1 MKSISKTI
9 VLFVALA
16 LLMPML
22 ATAKGGQSTR
32 GNNRDVV
39 TVTLY
44 PEDESTLL
52 WMREEE
58 KLARDVYLAMDDR
71 WNKRVFR
78 NIASSE
84 QQHMDAL
91 LRQINSFNLV
101 DPVVPERGVF
111 YSDEL
116 QNLYAELVEKGQQSY
131 VDALEV
137 GATIE
142 DLDIDDLMKAIDA
155 TDNLALKMTYQSLLE
170 GSKNHLRSFIGLL
183 QQRGVS
189 YAPQFISQELFD
201 AIIDG

>member
-22 ATAKGGQSTR
+22 ATAKGGQTTR
-32 GNNRDVV
+32 GNNREVV

-71 WNKRVFR
+71 WNKRIFR

-101 DPVVPERGVF
+101 DPVVPGRGVF

-116 QNLYAELVEKGQQSY
+116 QSLYTELVEKGQQSY
-131 VDALEV
+131 IDALEV

-183 QQRGVS
+183 QQQGIS
-189 YAPQFISQELFD
+189 YEPQFISQELFD
-201 AIIDG
+201 AIING

>member
-9 VLFVALA
+9 VLFVALT
-16 LLMPML
+16 LLTPML
-22 ATAKGGQSTR
+22 ATAKGGQTTR
-32 GNNRDVV
+32 GNNREVV

-58 KLARDVYLAMDDR
+58 KLARDVYFAMDDR

-101 DPVVPERGVF
+101 DPVVPGRGVF

-116 QNLYAELVEKGQQSY
+116 QTLYADLVEKGQQSY
-131 VDALEV
+131 IDALEV

-183 QQRGVS
+183 QQQGVS
-189 YAPQFISQELFD
+189 YDPQFISQELFD
-201 AIIDG
+201 AIID

>member
-22 ATAKGGQSTR
+22 ATAKGGQTTR
-32 GNNRDVV
+32 GNNREVV

-101 DPVVPERGVF
+101 DPVVPGRGVF

-116 QNLYAELVEKGQQSY
+116 QSLYTELVEKGQQSY

-183 QQRGVS
+183 QQQGVS
-189 YAPQFISQELFD
+189 YDPQFISQELFD

>member
-9 VLFVALA
+9 VLFVALT
-16 LLMPML
+16 LLTPML

-32 GNNRDVV
+32 NNRQAV

-58 KLARDVYLAMDDR
+58 KLARDVYLAMDDL
-71 WNKRVFR
+71 WNKRIFR

-84 QQHMDAL
+84 QQHMDTL
-91 LRQINSFNLV
+91 LKQINSFNL
-101 DPVVPERGVF
+101 DDTALPEAGIF
-111 YSDEL
+111 YLDEL
-116 QNLYAELVEKGQQSY
+116 QTLYGDLVEKGQDSY

-142 DLDIDDLMKAIDA
+142 DLDIDDLMKAIAA
-155 TDNLALKMTYQSLLE
+155 TDNLSLKMTYQSLLE

-183 QQRGVS
+183 EQQGVN
-189 YAPQFISQELFD
+189 YEPQYISQELFD
-201 AIIDG
+201 AIIN

>member
-9 VLFVALA
+9 VLFVALT

-32 GNNRDVV
+32 GNNREVV

-101 DPVVPERGVF
+101 DPVLPERGVF
-111 YSDEL
+111 YFDEL
-116 QNLYAELVEKGQQSY
+116 QILYAELVGKGQQSY
-131 VDALEV
+131 IDALEV

-142 DLDIDDLMKAIDA
+142 DLDIDDLMKAIAA

-183 QQRGVS
+183 QQQGVS
-189 YAPQFISQELFD
+189 YDPQYISQELFD
-201 AIIDG
+201 AIING